1 VKKLCLP
8 EHFSGM
14 NVRCP
19 TPVESQATSSARLHR
34 IGTDGLVNEC
44 SCKSVL
50 KKSWAGTKSRSRIR
64 KKSIFKGILI

>member
-50 KKSWAGTKSRSRIR
+50 VGRYKISVQAQEEIY
-64 KKSIFKGILI
+64 I